1 MTKAIRVHAYGGPE
15 VMKWEDVPTP
25 EPGPG
30 EVAIK
35 QDGRR
40 NELHRRLFPHRPV

>member
-1 MTKAIRVHAYGGPE
+1 MSKAIRIHAYGGLE

-30 EVAIK
+30 VS
-35 QDGRR
+35 GG
-40 NELHRRLFPHRPV
+40 P